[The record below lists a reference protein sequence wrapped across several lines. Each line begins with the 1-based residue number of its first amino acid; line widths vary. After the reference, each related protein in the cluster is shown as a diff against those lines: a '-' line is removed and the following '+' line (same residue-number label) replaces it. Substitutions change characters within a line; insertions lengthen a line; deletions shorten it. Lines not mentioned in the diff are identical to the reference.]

1 MSVRRDGRIRA
12 MAEQEME
19 ASIAGARPPRH
30 LTGREI
36 AGARV
41 TVRANALDDDDRE
54 TLLAMLGPDE

>member
-1 MSVRRDGRIRA
+1 

-54 TLLAMLGPDE
+54 TLLAMLGLDE